1 MTAVGSVDALRSTVA
16 ALQRGGE
23 WIALDTLLGARP
35 DDVRA
40 HPDLIAMRGE
50 ALLRGGRAREAR
62 DWLSPVIQIIERRGD
77 RVLHRRALNLL
88 GAAHLEL
95 GELVAAHRTFEWLL
109 DLARQDGDDLLV
121 ARATNNLG
129 IIANIRGDRERAL
142 AMYALAVAAYQRL
155 GHTNGLAESH
165 HNMGISFRQLGALER
180 ADEHER
186 RAIDFAREAASIRL
200 EALARLGRAEISL
213 ARGDAELAAA
223 TATRVADAFGEI
235 PDPIQQ
241 AGALRV
247 LGMARMAAQSY
258 GAAAGVLSESLRLAR
273 QCGSSLDQ
281 AETLRALAYLASA
294 SGDPVRADVYAHAAM
309 AIFERLGAKEEC
321 DLLSAWLTARQ
332 SPGSDLT

>member
-1 MTAVGSVDALRSTVA
+1 MTAVGQVDALRGVA
-16 ALQRGGE
+16 ATLQRDGE
-23 WIALDTLLGARP
+23 WIALDALLGERQE
-35 DDVRA
+35 DIRL
-40 HPDLIAMRGE
+40 HPDLIALRGE
-50 ALLRGGRAREAR
+50 ALLRGGRTREAR
-62 DWLSPVIQIIERRGD
+62 DWLSPVIHTIERRGD
-77 RVLHRRALNLL
+77 RVLHRRVLNLL

-95 GELVAAHRTFEWLL
+95 GELVAAHDAFEWLL

-142 AMYALAVAAYQRL
+142 TMYALAVAAYQRL

-186 RAIDFAREAASIRL
+186 RAIDFAREAASVRL
-200 EALARLGRAEISL
+200 ESLARLGRAEISL

-223 TATRVADAFGEI
+223 TALRVADAFAEI

-247 LGMARMAAQSY
+247 LGMARMASQRFGVASS
-258 GAAAGVLSESLRLAR
+258 VLSESLRLAR
-273 QCGSSLDQ
+273 LCGSSLDQ
-281 AETLRALAYLASA
+281 AETLRALAHLAFA
-294 SGDPVRADVYAHAAM
+294 MGDPARADVYARAAM

-321 DLLSAWLTARQ
+321 DLLSAWLTTRDRIT
-332 SPGSDLT
+332 S